1 MENTKN
7 LSNEPSKTTGTKGT
21 TPASQTQHASSEVLN
36 TAASATQRA
45 REGVQSAFEETKH
58 VVGEAKQVV
67 NDAYG
72 KTTEVL
78 NNTYDQAMVYGKENP
93 GKLTLIAFG
102 AGIGIGVLLASGIT
116 SGRSRSSRIGEP
128 IVAALSQVAMEFLRR

>member
-7 LSNEPSKTTGTKGT
+7 LSNEPGRPSSKGT
-21 TPASQTQHASSEVLN
+21 APGSHGSASHTTVSDVAN
-36 TAASATQRA
+36 TAASAAQRA
-45 REGVQSAFEETKH
+45 KEGVQSAYEET
-58 VVGEAKQVV
+58 KQVV

-78 NNTYDQAMVYGKENP
+78 TNTYDQAMVYGKDNP

-102 AGIGIGVLLASGIT
+102 AGIGIGVLLASSLSG
-116 SGRSRSSRIGEP
+116 GRSRSSRIGEP
-128 IVAALSQVAMEFLRR
+128 LVTALSEVALAFLR

>member
-7 LSNEPSKTTGTKGT
+7 LSTEPGKIPSTKATTPGSPGSASHTTGSDF
-21 TPASQTQHASSEVLN
+21 AN
-36 TAASATQRA
+36 TAASAAQRA
-45 REGVQSAFEETKH
+45 KEGVQSAYEDT
-58 VVGEAKQVV
+58 KQVV

-78 NNTYDQAMVYGKENP
+78 TNTYDQAMVYGKDNP

-102 AGIGIGVLLASGIT
+102 AGIGVGVLLASGFLG
-116 SGRSRSSRIGEP
+116 GRSSRSSRMAEP
-128 IVAALSQVAMEFLRR
+128 IVNALSDVALAFLK

>member
-1 MENTKN
+1 MEDTRNP
-7 LSNEPSKTTGTKGT
+7 SNEPSKTTGAKVT
-21 TPASQTQHASSEVLN
+21 TPASHGSSSHTVGSDVASA
-36 TAASATQRA
+36 AASAAQRA
-45 REGVQSAFEETKH
+45 REGVQSAYEET
-58 VVGEAKQVV
+58 KQVV

-78 NNTYDQAMVYGKENP
+78 TNTYDQAMVYGKDNP

-102 AGIGIGVLLASGIT
+102 AGIGIGVLLASGFS

-128 IVAALSQVAMEFLRR
+128 IVTALSEVAMAFLK

>member
-7 LSNEPSKTTGTKGT
+7 FSSESSKTTSTTGA
-21 TPASQTQHASSEVLN
+21 TPASKTKPASGDLLN

-45 REGVQSAFEETKH
+45 REGVQSAYEETKH
-58 VVGEAKQVV
+58 VVDEAKQVV

-72 KTTEVL
+72 KTTEAL
-78 NNTYDQAMVYGKENP
+78 SNTYDQAMVYGKENP

-102 AGIGIGVLLASGIT
+102 AGIGIGVLLAAGFT
-116 SGRSRSSRIGEP
+116 GGRSRSSRIGEP

>member
-7 LSNEPSKTTGTKGT
+7 LSTEPSKTTGTTGASPTSHGT
-21 TPASQTQHASSEVLN
+21 GSDVAN
-36 TAASATQRA
+36 MAASATQRA
-45 REGVQSAFEETKH
+45 KEGVQTAYEET
-58 VVGEAKQVV
+58 KQVV

-78 NNTYDQAMVYGKENP
+78 SNTYDQAMVYGKDNP

-102 AGIGIGVLLASGIT
+102 AGIGIGVLLASGFT
-116 SGRSRSSRIGEP
+116 GGRSRSSRIGEP
-128 IVAALSQVAMEFLRR
+128 IVTALSEVAMAFLK

>member
-7 LSNEPSKTTGTKGT
+7 LSNEPSKTAGTKG
-21 TPASQTQHASSEVLN
+21 PAQTSHGSDSHSTGSDVAN
-36 TAASATQRA
+36 FAASATQRA
-45 REGVQSAFEETKH
+45 KEGVQSAYEET
-58 VVGEAKQVV
+58 KQVV

-72 KTTEVL
+72 KTTEAL
-78 NNTYDQAMVYGKENP
+78 TNTYDQAMVYGKDNP

-102 AGIGIGVLLASGIT
+102 AGIGIGVLLASGFS

-128 IVAALSQVAMEFLRR
+128 IVTALSEVAMAFLK